1 MIEVDAL
8 LRIPDHLRKTLVAVY
23 RLGFVTAEDVAQQTG
38 RARALESSY
47 LNQLARMGYLKRER
61 KKRRVYFQSNG
72 FTLETRGKL
81 NEVLQRINQLPKEQQ
96 TLLAEDLF
104 TATVNR
110 LLVFERLNEKEEII
124 HSANRRN

>member
-8 LRIPDHLRKTLVAVY
+8 LRIPDHLRKTLIAVY

-110 LLVFERLNEKEEII
+110 LLVFERLNEKEEMI

>member
-1 MIEVDAL
+1 MIEVEAL
-8 LRIPDHLRKTLVAVY
+8 LRIPDHLRKTLVAVC
-23 RLGFVTAEDVAQQTG
+23 RLGLVIAEDVAQETG
-38 RARALESSY
+38 RARAVESSY

-61 KKRRVYFQSNG
+61 KKRKVYFQSNG

-81 NEVLQRINQLPKEQQ
+81 NEVLERINQLPKEQQ

-110 LLVFERLNEKEEII
+110 LSVFERLNE
-124 HSANRRN
+124 RRK

>member
-8 LRIPDHLRKTLVAVY
+8 LRIPDHLRKTLIAVY

-61 KKRRVYFQSNG
+61 KKRRVYFQSDG

-81 NEVLQRINQLPKEQQ
+81 NDVLQRINQLPKEQQ

>member
-23 RLGFVTAEDVAQQTG
+23 RLGFVIAEDVAQETG
-38 RARALESSY
+38 RARALESNY

-61 KKRRVYFQSNG
+61 KKRKVYFHSNG
-72 FTLETRGKL
+72 FTLERRGKL

-110 LLVFERLNEKEEII
+110 LSVFERLNE
-124 HSANRRN
+124 RRR